1 MTTINLNNYTLSS
14 LKFVFPEWDVKIF
27 CLPLSLPVKH
37 GVDFKITNTAQKR
50 YVQMCDFHNKEKSS
64 QDILMLAKHTHINC
78 TSCCCFLDHNPATG
92 SFQAI
97 AAEISFVGSLTS
109 FKSSWSTCIVVLSLS
124 DSSLHCFHYLKK
136 YDKGFG
142 LFSAIIKVF
151 CSHSS
156 LEIESKMA
164 PTL

>member
-1 MTTINLNNYTLSS
+1 
-14 LKFVFPEWDVKIF
+14 
-27 CLPLSLPVKH
+27 
-37 GVDFKITNTAQKR
+37 
-50 YVQMCDFHNKEKSS
+50 MCDFHNKEKSS

-78 TSCCCFLDHNPATG
+78 TSYCCFLDHNPATG

-97 AAEISFVGSLTS
+97 VAEISFVGSLTS

-136 YDKGFG
+136 CDKGFG

-151 CSHSS
+151 YSHGL
-156 LEIESKMA
+156 LEVESKMA
-164 PTL
+164 PTLEQVLLLAFIWPIACPRRRRLHLPFPHLRLKLGIFSLNGKLTHL

>member
-1 MTTINLNNYTLSS
+1 M
-14 LKFVFPEWDVKIF
+14 FPEWDVKISCF
-27 CLPLSLPVKH
+27 PLSLPIKQ
-37 GVDFKITNTAQKR
+37 GVDFKINNTAQNDMFK
-50 YVQMCDFHNKEKSS
+50 MCDFHYKEKSS

-78 TSCCCFLDHNPATG
+78 TSCSCFLDHNPATG

-97 AAEISFVGSLTS
+97 AAEISSVGSLMS

-136 YDKGFG
+136 CDKGFW

-151 CSHSS
+151 CSHGS
-156 LEIESKMA
+156 LQIEWKMA